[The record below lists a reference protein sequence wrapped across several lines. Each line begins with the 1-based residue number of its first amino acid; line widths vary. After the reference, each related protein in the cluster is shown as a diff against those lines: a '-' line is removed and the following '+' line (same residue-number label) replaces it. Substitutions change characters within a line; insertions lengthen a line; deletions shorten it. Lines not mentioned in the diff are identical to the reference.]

1 MRILASTLAL
11 SLVALPAAAQT
22 PPAPSAPAEQA
33 APADRKPSSI
43 DDLFDRLGK
52 ATDEAE
58 AKGIASLIERRWSRS
73 GSDTADL
80 LLSRA
85 AQATS
90 QKDYP
95 LAIELLDRVL
105 VLEPEWVSAWYQ
117 RATVFYLLDDPV
129 SAMADIRQVITR
141 EPRHFG
147 AWVGLGHIFM
157 TSTTSPAPC
166 RPSGGLSRSIRSSR
180 PCSPWWIGW
189 PRRWRARTS
198 DARRPAGSATL
209 RPDRLYAF
217 AACSWLTKAM
227 RTMFVAPGVPK
238 GMPATTITRSPTCEN
253 PSRTANLQARDAM
266 SSMSLASLVLIG
278 CTPRRASADARYRC
292 SG

>member
-1 MRILASTLAL
+1 MRHGNPARLRRTTFELTAHAGILDDPGMRILASTLAL

-22 PPAPSAPAEQA
+22 PAASGAPAEQA

-90 QKDYP
+90 QKEYP

-157 TSTTSPAPC
+157 TSDDKSRALQAFRRALKIYPQL
-166 RPSGGLSRSIRSSR
+166 PSVQ
-180 PCSPWWIGW
+180 PMV
-189 PRRWRARTS
+189 
-198 DARRPAGSATL
+198 
-209 RPDRLYAF
+209 DRL
-217 AACSWLTKAM
+217 
-227 RTMFVAPGVPK
+227 
-238 GMPATTITRSPTCEN
+238 
-253 PSRTANLQARDAM
+253 
-266 SSMSLASLVLIG
+266 ASEVEGKDL
-278 CTPRRASADARYRC
+278 
-292 SG
+292 

>member
-1 MRILASTLAL
+1 MRLSASTLAL
-11 SLVALPAAAQT
+11 CLIVLPAAAQT

-52 ATDEAE
+52 AQDEAE

-85 AQATS
+85 AQATA

-105 VLEPEWVSAWYQ
+105 VLEPGWISAWYQ

-157 TSTTSPAPC
+157 TSDDKSRALQAFRRALKIYPQL
-166 RPSGGLSRSIRSSR
+166 PSVQ
-180 PCSPWWIGW
+180 PMV
-189 PRRWRARTS
+189 
-198 DARRPAGSATL
+198 
-209 RPDRLYAF
+209 DRL
-217 AACSWLTKAM
+217 
-227 RTMFVAPGVPK
+227 
-238 GMPATTITRSPTCEN
+238 
-253 PSRTANLQARDAM
+253 
-266 SSMSLASLVLIG
+266 ASELEGKDL
-278 CTPRRASADARYRC
+278 
-292 SG
+292 